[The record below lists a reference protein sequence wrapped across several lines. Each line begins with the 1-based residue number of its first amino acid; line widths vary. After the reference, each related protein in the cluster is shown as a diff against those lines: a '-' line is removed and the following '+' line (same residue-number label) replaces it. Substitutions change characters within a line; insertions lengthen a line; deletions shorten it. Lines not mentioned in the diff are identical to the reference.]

1 SVYFRLYCYGA
12 KLPSPKNENPE
23 NLETMCGSGNGQRD
37 VGMRHWD
44 ASRWRP
50 IENKDG
56 AGLPRREEKERGFQE
71 SHGKVRFARRS
82 FGRNNSHK
90 QRGVG
95 TARRGRRE
103 RRNSLR
109 TECGQIFC
117 AGFEHEVVR

>member
-1 SVYFRLYCYGA
+1 
-12 KLPSPKNENPE
+12 
-23 NLETMCGSGNGQRD
+23 NGQRD
-37 VGMRHWD
+37 VSSRNWD
-44 ASRWRP
+44 ASRWRR

-71 SHGKVRFARRS
+71 SHGKVRIARRS

-117 AGFEHEVVR
+117 AGFEHEVVRQGAGASETGTGVPLPYHSGNARRRFK